1 MSRHERCGTAGVVK
15 VRERERERVKE
26 TGREFTFKREREV
39 KKEIGRAM

>member
-15 VRERERERVKE
+15 VRERERERESKRQGE
-26 TGREFTFKREREV
+26 SLLLREREV